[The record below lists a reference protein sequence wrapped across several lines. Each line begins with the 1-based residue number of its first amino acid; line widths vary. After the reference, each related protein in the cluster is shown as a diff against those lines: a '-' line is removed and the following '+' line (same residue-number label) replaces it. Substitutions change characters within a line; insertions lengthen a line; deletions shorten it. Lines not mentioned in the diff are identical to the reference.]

1 MFETLLSLLF
11 ASTIGS
17 HSPTQTVDPVVPKF
31 DDRSLLSVTTIPVR
45 HEDAVAPTGLSAK
58 GIIGVDL
65 ESQALLFQSGAYS
78 RLPIASLTKLMTAY
92 IVLTQNR
99 PDDIV
104 TVSAHAAGTG
114 GSRMGL
120 WSGEQIK
127 LNNLLYGMLLN
138 SGNDAAVALA
148 EFNAG
153 SESAFV
159 EKMNQYAKDLGM
171 DTTLYHDATGL
182 NPQNMSSARDLAL
195 LSAYLAKNDRIRQ
208 IAVQNEARVQNEN
221 GSFHQLKNTNELL
234 GKFGVKGLKTG
245 KTPEAGECLITL
257 AENPSGHEIITVMLG
272 SEHRFPETQSVLEWI
287 YNSYI
292 W

>member
-17 HSPTQTVDPVVPKF
+17 HMATQEVVPIHQF
-31 DDRSLLSVTTIPVR
+31 DDRILLSVTKVPLR
-45 HEDAVAPTGLSAK
+45 HEEAVAPSDFSAR
-58 GIIGVDL
+58 GIISVDL
-65 ESQALLFQSGAYS
+65 ESQALLFQSGAHN

-92 IVLTQNR
+92 IVLTENQ
-99 PDDIV
+99 PEDIV

-120 WSGEQIK
+120 WSGEKIK

-138 SGNDAAVALA
+138 SGNDSAVALA

-153 SESAFV
+153 SEQAFV
-159 EKMNQYAKDLGM
+159 EKMNQRAKDLGM
-171 DTTLYHDATGL
+171 ETTVYRDSTGL
-182 NPQNMSSARDLAL
+182 NPENMSSARDLAL
-195 LSAYLAKNDRIRQ
+195 LTAYLSKNDRIRQ
-208 IAVQNEARVQNEN
+208 IAVQNEARVQNET

-234 GKFGVKGLKTG
+234 GKLGVKGLKTG

-257 AENPSGHEIITVMLG
+257 AENPDGHEIITVMLG
-272 SEHRFPETQSVLEWI
+272 SGARFAETQKMLEWI
-287 YNSYI
+287 YNSYT